1 MRSVDKDILQEEARS
16 ICNYIMGEL
25 EHQIGGSYIVENAP
39 TLEYEVYDRLTRKIR
54 GKMAEYREHYG
65 VDSDAVQEQE

>member
-1 MRSVDKDILQEEARS
+1 
-16 ICNYIMGEL
+16 MGEV

-65 VDSDAVQEQE
+65 VDSDAVQE